1 MPVGEWP
8 NALPLWSET
17 RQDVH
22 SPLLFYGDG
31 SSNQGNKAGKRNER
45 YYIGKEELILSLFT
59 DDILLLFKILR
70 KPPKIMN

>member
-31 SSNQGNKAGKRNER
+31 SSNQGN
-45 YYIGKEELILSLFT
+45 
-59 DDILLLFKILR
+59 
-70 KPPKIMN
+70 